1 MKKEEGCEWQG
12 LYVSR
17 GKYELFLIK
26 NFPINVFTIALNL
39 GYTSVKLDI
48 ESVKDI
54 PKIAQLG
61 V

>member
-1 MKKEEGCEWQG
+1 MYLAE
-12 LYVSR
+12 SM
-17 GKYELFLIK
+17 IK